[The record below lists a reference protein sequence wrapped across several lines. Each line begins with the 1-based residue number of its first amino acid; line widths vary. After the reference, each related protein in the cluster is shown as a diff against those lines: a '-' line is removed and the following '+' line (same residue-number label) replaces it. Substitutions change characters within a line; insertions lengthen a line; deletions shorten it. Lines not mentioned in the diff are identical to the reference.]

1 MEYLPD
7 FKVVRPATVQQAV
20 AAYAAHAD
28 ARYIAGGTDLMVN
41 VRRGIVAPQT
51 LIDIGGVAEITAI
64 DAQQNGGVRIGAG
77 VTLNELAAHGLIAK
91 EYPAIAE
98 AARQVAAP
106 THRQVATVGGN
117 LCLDTRCLYYN
128 QSEWWRV
135 SNNYCLKNKGEVCH
149 VAPSG
154 SRCFAAFSGDLA
166 PALMVFDAEVE
177 ISGPNGMRAVPLSE
191 IYNDDGAA
199 HLKLEKG
206 EILTAVIIKSGD
218 GWQSGYA
225 KARVRGSIDF
235 PLAGVAIA
243 LKRQGDRLSD
253 IRVAFT
259 GTNSYP
265 VMLRKTEGLLQGPFD
280 VDALTA
286 LLPKQITPMPSTFYP
301 PGYRRKVA
309 ANLTRALARRLFEA
323 AV

>member
-7 FKVVRPATVQQAV
+7 FKVVRPSSIKDAV
-20 AAYAAHAD
+20 SAYAAHEG

-41 VRRGIVAPQT
+41 VRRGIVTPQT
-51 LIDIGGVAEITAI
+51 LIELGGLAEMAAIGALE
-64 DAQQNGGVRIGAG
+64 NGGLRIGAG
-77 VTLNELAAHGLIAK
+77 VTLHELAEHALIAK
-91 EYPAIAE
+91 QYPAIAE

-166 PALMVFDAEVE
+166 PALLVFDAKVE
-177 ISGPNGMRAVPLSE
+177 ITGPSGARVLPLSE

-206 EILTAVIIKSGD
+206 EILTAVIINSGD

-309 ANLTRALARRLFEA
+309 GNLTRALARRLFEA
-323 AV
+323 G